1 MNKRKEGK
9 EVKQIIV
16 MISMIIL
23 GIAIAS
29 FVMGF
34 KSPAENIAKSAA
46 GQLTLETITK
56 PASLK

>member
-1 MNKRKEGK
+1 M
-9 EVKQIIV
+9 KQIIV